1 MVKKTQV
8 ICILGSNQSGR
19 RQYLRRAAW
28 MLAGTPGIELIAS
41 SNIYET
47 PPWGVTEQPLFL
59 NAAVQLLTRHEPEA
73 LLDIFQSIEKKL
85 ARNRTSEKHW
95 GPRTIDL
102 DIALYG
108 KEIIQTDRL
117 IVPHLDLHRRAFA
130 LVPMLDVFPEAQ
142 EPETGGL
149 YTHILEAL
157 PEEERNG
164 PKSIGPLIHD
174 TKTHPASL
182 INDTETHTLWMS
194 DAPEKTEAF
203 ASDFS
208 KMLNGGE
215 VIAMMGDLGT
225 GKTCF
230 ARGLARGLG
239 VSEPVVSPSY
249 VLVRSYEG
257 RLALH
262 HADFYRLSSNSA
274 DADCAEAGEAPELAS
289 LGLEDYLDDPDAVVL
304 VEWADHFPDWL
315 EPPFYHIQI
324 CGNGN
329 APHYLLIKHVRP

>member
-1 MVKKTQV
+1 MPMKTQV
-8 ICILGSNQSGR
+8 ICVLGSNRGCR

-28 MLAGTPGIELIAS
+28 MLAATPGIELIAS

-47 PPWGVTEQPLFL
+47 PPWGVTDQPPYL
-59 NAAVQLLTRHEPEA
+59 NAAVQLITRHESEA

-85 ARNRTSEKHW
+85 DRDRDSEERW
-95 GPRTIDL
+95 GPRTVDL
-102 DIALYG
+102 DMALYG
-108 KEIIQTDRL
+108 MEIIQTERL
-117 IVPHLDLHRRAFA
+117 TVPHLDLHRRAFA

-149 YTHILEAL
+149 YSHILQAL
-157 PEEERNG
+157 PDEDQNG

-174 TKTHPASL
+174 AKTHPASL
-182 INDTETHTLWMS
+182 IQDSDADTLWMS
-194 DAPEKTEAF
+194 DSPEKTEHF
-203 ASDFS
+203 AADFS
-208 KMLNGGE
+208 KMLQGGE
-215 VIAMMGDLGT
+215 VIAMMGDLGA

-230 ARGLARGLG
+230 ARGLARGLDIY
-239 VSEPVVSPSY
+239 EPVVSPSY

-262 HADFYRLSSNSA
+262 HADFYRLSSDSA

-289 LGLEDYLDDPDAVVL
+289 LGLDDYLDEPDAVVL

-315 EPPFYHIQI
+315 EPPFYHIQV
-324 CGNGN
+324 CGNGTS
-329 APHYLLIKHVRP
+329 PRYLLVKYVRS